1 MILTTW
7 TLADGTTDSRTINA
21 PLQEVLDRVWRKFG
35 DTSKPLGGGSEFDRV
50 NAEGKI
56 QREDEGV
63 YAGIPKKAQG
73 RAGASKRGGGRG
85 GYGRRYAA

>member
-7 TLADGTTDSRTINA
+7 RLSDGTTGERSINA

-50 NAEGKI
+50 NAEGKASGI
-56 QREDEGV
+56 HEGV
-63 YAGIPKKAQG
+63 YALLPQEKA
-73 RAGASKRGGGRG
+73 AGRGGGTRRG
-85 GYGRRYAA
+85 RKRA